1 MDFSD
6 VLSQTGLNGYIE
18 KDSATGKIEITTFS
32 LSIKGLSTDHEQTI
46 PFVLG
51 EWKLILSI
59 FKLFPEPIKVMIG
72 NYKSSQEETISK
84 RKLVAVLHK
93 YVKHEENKNRGK
105 TQEYTDVLS
114 KKPISKIIYKQEQN
128 KTENKRY
135 LFEITL
141 PKVSISYLH
150 HNIER
155 NLATEDIEH
164 LI

>member
-1 MDFSD
+1 
-6 VLSQTGLNGYIE
+6 
-18 KDSATGKIEITTFS
+18 
-32 LSIKGLSTDHEQTI
+32 
-46 PFVLG
+46 
-51 EWKLILSI
+51 
-59 FKLFPEPIKVMIG
+59 MIG

-128 KTENKRY
+128 KAENKRY

-164 LI
+164 LIWTNFKNWKLFIIRTMFRMEFNIHDPIPKKYSERYNSFFYYYKNKIFFLNQTNKN